1 MTELALDER
10 YAKAALEKISFD
22 INEYPTLKA
31 ASLSPAIVRTIR
43 GPAGSAK
50 TSWVFMELLRRSI
63 EQAPGA
69 DGVRRSKWLVGR
81 LTYQVL
87 VSATLESAARMLGST
102 FKARES
108 IPPTV
113 KGKFDLE
120 DGTKVDVEFEFLS
133 LEGEDA
139 MAKLLGGEWTGA
151 FLDEVSEV
159 PEKVVHAVLRRLGR
173 YPSASHGTPTWVG
186 LICVTNGPIEGH
198 WLQKWELGE
207 NRELLEQLSREISKN
222 TGEDRP
228 FFHAF
233 AQPPALLRP
242 HEPDGE
248 WTPNPRAE
256 NVKNLHGGYGYY
268 YIMLADDDDAKI
280 RAFVEGEF
288 APLKKGKLVF
298 PSFRKALHVVPY
310 EEFQVPDGVPIGL
323 SFDFGRTPVCGVYV
337 TTGSGRLVK
346 VEEITG
352 EDISIEGLFVEKVQP
367 LLRRNYRGSVIEWAT
382 GDPTGADKRDN
393 VDLSPFQVLWNLG
406 VPIEVAGSNRIEAR
420 LEAVKQRLS
429 RIDSAGQAM
438 LSIRSN
444 CTFTIEALS
453 RNYIYEQVK
462 TRYDTVRD
470 TPTKSHVNWVSDL
483 ADETQYA
490 CQYNALEI
498 VQKNVRDLPP
508 LARRWA

>member
-10 YAKAALEKISFD
+10 YAKAALEAISFD
-22 INEYPTLKA
+22 LNEYPTLKA
-31 ASLSPAIVRTIR
+31 ASLSDAFVRTIR

-63 EQAPGA
+63 EQAPGQ
-69 DGVRRSKWLVGR
+69 DGVRRTKWLVGR

-102 FKARES
+102 FRARES

-159 PEKVVHAVLRRLGR
+159 PEKVIHAVLRRLGR
-173 YPSASHGTPTWVG
+173 YPSASHGKPTWVG

-198 WLQKWELGE
+198 WLQKWEMGE
-207 NRELLEQLSREISKN
+207 NAELLGQLRREIAES
-222 TGEDRP
+222 TGQDRP

-233 AQPPALLRP
+233 AQPAALLRP
-242 HEPDGE
+242 HDKDGQ
-248 WTPNPRAE
+248 WRPNPKAE
-256 NVKNLHGGYGYY
+256 NVKNLNGGYGYY
-268 YIMLADDDDAKI
+268 FIMLADADDAKI

-288 APLKKGKLVF
+288 APLKQGKLVF
-298 PSFRKALHVVPY
+298 PSFRKSMHVVP
-310 EEFQVPDGVPIGL
+310 EAEFQVPAGVPVGL

-337 TTGSGRLVK
+337 TTGSGRLVM
-346 VEEITG
+346 VEEVMG
-352 EDISIEGLFVEKVQP
+352 EDISIEGLFLEKIQP
-367 LLRRNYRGSVIEWAT
+367 ILRQRYRTSLIEWAT

-406 VPIEVAGSNRIEAR
+406 VPVEVAGSNRLEPR

-429 RIDSAGQAM
+429 RNDSSGAPM

-444 CTFTIEALS
+444 CAFTIEAMS
-453 RNYIYEQVK
+453 RSYIYELV
-462 TRYDTVRD
+462 RSGHDTVRD
-470 TPTKSHVNWVSDL
+470 KPTKSHVNWVSDL
-483 ADETQYA
+483 ADQLQYA
-490 CQYNALEI
+490 CQFNALEI
-498 VQKNVRDLPP
+498 TKKSERVLPALP
-508 LARRWA
+508 RRWA

>member
-1 MTELALDER
+1 MAEMTLDER
-10 YAKAALEKISFD
+10 YAKAALEQISFD

-69 DGVRRSKWLVGR
+69 DGVRRTKWLVGR

-87 VSATLESAARMLGST
+87 VSATLDSAARMLGST
-102 FKARES
+102 FRARES

-151 FLDEVSEV
+151 FLDEVSEI
-159 PEKVVHAVLRRLGR
+159 PERVVHAVLRRLGR
-173 YPSASHGTPTWVG
+173 YPSANHGTPTWVG

-198 WLQKWELGE
+198 WLQQWELGS
-207 NRELLEQLSREISKN
+207 NRELLAQLSAEISKS
-222 TGEDRP
+222 TGQDRP

-242 HEPDGE
+242 HEPGGE
-248 WTPNPRAE
+248 WRPNPAAE

-268 YIMLADDDDAKI
+268 YIMLADSDDARIK
-280 RAFVEGEF
+280 AFVEGDF

-298 PSFRKALHVVPY
+298 PSFRRDLHVVDY
-310 EEFQVPDGVPIGL
+310 ADFQVPDGTPVGL
-323 SFDFGRTPVCGVYV
+323 SFDFGRTPVCGVFV
-337 TTGSGRLVK
+337 MTGSGRLVL
-346 VEEITG
+346 VEEIMG
-352 EDISIEGLFVEKVQP
+352 EDISIEGMYLEKVQP
-367 LLRRNYRGSVIEWAT
+367 ILRGEYRASRVVWAT

-393 VDLSPFQVLWNLG
+393 VDLSPFQVLWNFG
-406 VPIEVAGSNRIEAR
+406 VPIEVAGTNRLPAR
-420 LEAVKQRLS
+420 LEAVNQRLS
-429 RIDSAGQAM
+429 RIDSSGGSM
-438 LSIRSN
+438 LAIRSN

-453 RNYIYEQVK
+453 RNYIYEQV
-462 TRYDTVRD
+462 RSGHDTVRD

-483 ADETQYA
+483 ADMVQYA
-490 CQYNALEI
+490 CQYNALETT
-498 VQKNVRDLPP
+498 QKPRRALAPLP
-508 LARRWA
+508 RRWA